1 MLIELAFYTTE
12 GCHLCEEA
20 EVLLQ
25 HLLAQHPERFQI
37 EIIDIV
43 ESEELIQ
50 LYGTRIPVL
59 SQIEVKKE
67 LGWPFDYAQLLA
79 FLELR

>member
-1 MLIELAFYTTE
+1 MSIKLAFYTTD

-25 HLLAQHPERFQI
+25 HLLAQYPDLFQI
-37 EIIDIV
+37 ELIDIV

-50 LYGTRIPVL
+50 QYGIRIPVL
-59 SQIEVKKE
+59 SQMGEKKE

-79 FLELR
+79 FLNI